1 MKTILVMSTALDKSI
16 EHTQWGQPLGLA
28 YIAACI
34 RDISDVVIIDCDV
47 AEQYTKTL
55 MREINTDDDL
65 IVGFSANTYT
75 YLEALRLAK
84 MVKEHNPN
92 AHINFG
98 GYHATPLADVIL
110 KNREYIDSIIIG
122 DGEIPFRELVN
133 ALLNGNDLS
142 NVGSLAYRNGGR
154 IVSNPDAPLP
164 DLDSL
169 PYPARDLLPMEK
181 CFNNFKS
188 SVFHN
193 DYEISRMVYVGANR
207 GCPHYCNFCS
217 IFNKKWR
224 PRDPTNIVDEF
235 EYVKKMYDADSIYLV
250 GDNLNLDSKWFSMLC
265 NEIIRRDLELK
276 WISMTMNPLAINRQ
290 VIMEMVDSGCI
301 RIACGFESGSQKM
314 LVSLNKKSSVNK
326 LKSTVELLNNTNID
340 VAASFILGAPGE
352 SEKSLDKTRNFIKE
366 SRFETSSACIL
377 TPLPGS
383 EIFNKMI
390 TIMPKLIE
398 LDIMSLEELRKN
410 YVENFCDIDYQR
422 LIEIREE
429 FSSLSKSNLN
439 LFNIL

>member
-1 MKTILVMSTALDKSI
+1 MSTALDKSI

-34 RDISDVVIIDCDV
+34 RDISDVVIIDCEVD
-47 AEQYTKTL
+47 EQYTKTL
-55 MREINTDDDL
+55 MNEINTNDDL

-75 YLEALRLAK
+75 YPEALRLAK

-110 KNREYIDSIIIG
+110 KNREYVDSVIRG

-142 NVGSLAYRNGGR
+142 KVRSLTYRSGGK

-188 SVFHN
+188 CAFHN
-193 DYEISRMVYVGANR
+193 EYKISRMIYVSANR
-207 GCPHYCNFCS
+207 GCSQYCNFCS

-224 PRDPTNIVDEF
+224 ARDPTNIVDEF
-235 EYVKKMYDADSIYLV
+235 EYVKKMYDADSVYLV

-265 NEIIRRDLELK
+265 NEIIRRDLDMK

-290 VIMEMVDSGCI
+290 TVMEMVDSGCI

-314 LVSLNKKSSVNK
+314 IDSLNKKSSVNK
-326 LKSTVELLNNTNID
+326 LKSTVEVLNNTNID
-340 VAASFILGAPGE
+340 IAASFILGAPGE
-352 SEKSLDKTRNFIKE
+352 SEKTLDKTRILIKE
-366 SRFETSSACIL
+366 SRFETLSACIL

-383 EIFNKMI
+383 EIFNKMF
-390 TIMPKLIE
+390 TIMPRLRD
-398 LDIMSLEELRKN
+398 LDIIPLEELRKK
-410 YVENFCDIDYQR
+410 YVENFCNISYKG

-429 FSSLSKSNLN
+429 FSSLSKFNLN

>member
-34 RDISDVVIIDCDV
+34 RDISDVVIIDCEV

-110 KNREYIDSIIIG
+110 KNRQYIDSIIIG

-142 NVGSLAYRNGGR
+142 KVGSLSYRKGGR

-169 PYPARDLLPMEK
+169 PYPARDLLQMEK
-181 CFNNFKS
+181 CFSHFKNS
-188 SVFHN
+188 FFYKIHKM
-193 DYEISRMVYVGANR
+193 SRMVYVNANR
-207 GCPHYCNFCS
+207 GCPNDCIFCS

-224 PRDPTNIVDEF
+224 TRDPKKIVDEF
-235 EYVKKMYDADSIYLV
+235 KYVVEVYNADSIYLV
-250 GDNLNLDSKWFSMLC
+250 GDNLNLDSKWFLTLC
-265 NEIIRRDLELK
+265 DEILTQKLDIRWVAVGANAQD
-276 WISMTMNPLAINRQ
+276 INYRL
-290 VIMEMVDSGCI
+290 INKMAKSGCVSI
-301 RIACGFESGSQKM
+301 SYGFESGSQKM
-314 LVSLNKKSSVNK
+314 LDSMNKEYSVEK
-326 LKSTVELLNNTNID
+326 FKSTINITNNMNMHIG
-340 VAASFILGAPGE
+340 ASFILGAPGE
-352 SEKSLDKTRNFIKE
+352 NEATLNKTLKFIRKSNFE
-366 SRFETSSACIL
+366 RVSSSSL
-377 TPLPGS
+377 VPLPGS
-383 EIFNKMI
+383 KIYYKMCSI
-390 TIMPKLIE
+390 LPE
-398 LDIMSLEELRKN
+398 LKDMDMFSLEAIKRK
-410 YVENFCDIDYQR
+410 YVDIFCNVSYEK
-422 LIEIREE
+422 IEEVRNEIKY
-429 FSSLSKSNLN
+429 LSKLSLD
-439 LFNIL
+439 LY